1 MLAYHRV
8 VEFDH
13 PGFDTFRRN
22 VSATPGEFQQQ
33 MGYVA
38 ARFNPI
44 ALDEVLA
51 AASGGPQLPDRP
63 LLITFDDGYR
73 DNLTAA
79 LPIAERHGVPLT
91 VFLASDHI
99 GTGLPFYWDE
109 AAYAF
114 CHTRLDHADLPGA
127 GPQSWRDA
135 QDRERVLGEWIERL
149 KTLPDELKEEAVG
162 LGIARLDV
170 SVPDDAFASVYL
182 SWDEAR
188 AMADRGVSFGAH
200 TMRHP
205 ILTRITP
212 ERVGAEVTGSQERI
226 EREVGRPVSAFA
238 YPNGQAAD
246 VSPEVTGIVAAAGIQ
261 MAFTLLP
268 GPSRPR
274 EVGDAPLMVR
284 RIYIHHGDH
293 PSRFA
298 AKVMGVSRLAR
309 GLG

>member
-1 MLAYHRV
+1 M
-8 VEFDH
+8 
-13 PGFDTFRRN
+13 RR
-22 VSATPGEFQQQ
+22 
-33 MGYVA
+33 
-38 ARFNPI
+38 I
-44 ALDEVLA
+44 
-51 AASGGPQLPDRP
+51 
-63 LLITFDDGYR
+63 
-73 DNLTAA
+73 
-79 LPIAERHGVPLT
+79 ERGCW
-91 VFLASDHI
+91 
-99 GTGLPFYWDE
+99 G
-109 AAYAF
+109 
-114 CHTRLDHADLPGA
+114 
-127 GPQSWRDA
+127 
-135 QDRERVLGEWIERL
+135 WIERL